1 MIKLK
6 SLLLETSDWYKKQLD
21 RKRRFRMTESSENV
35 KFSITKKQY
44 DELDKIAQQ
53 FGGDLEGLVES
64 NLQEKEKPDYIGM
77 SPEDMEAGNL
87 VLTVDRKIMEG
98 IETFLELGMDAK
110 GWYTEMNQKIL
121 ETFGDSDG
129 CLLLILLAIFSPR
142 NKLVSNL
149 RLAAQTY
156 CGIKKDLENPE
167 SKAKLEEFI
176 SLDPREAYNRVKS
189 GEFLDLKTVRGAKE
203 GAVFFNVYVPNLI
216 RVLRLYKEKNYSFTK
231 NDVAKE
237 ISKHLTQTGAL
248 TKDSII
254 SAEKVFSFTLNL
266 LDPNFQFEGSGWLPT
281 TIDTWMAAFFWPH
294 LNKNDQL
301 KAVSKT
307 TNYVYLAKLTQQL
320 AAKFNMQPHEM
331 QAVIWVAM
339 IRKKQGP
346 NYDVTFNTAI
356 TKNLK
361 RLKMKAEE
369 IQDISKFFDKVITA
383 IGCVF

>member
-1 MIKLK
+1 MIRLRD
-6 SLLLETSDWYKKQLD
+6 LLLETFGGPKKS
-21 RKRRFRMTESSENV
+21 RMTESRDDA
-35 KFSITKKQY
+35 KFTVTKKQF
-44 DELDKIAQQ
+44 DALDKIAQQ

-64 NLQEKEKPDYIGM
+64 NLQEKEKPNYIGM
-77 SPEDMEAGNL
+77 SPEDMETGNL
-87 VLTVDRKIMEG
+87 VLTVDRKIMDG
-98 IETFLELGMDAK
+98 IEQFLELGMDAK
-110 GWYTEMNQKIL
+110 GWYTEMNHKIF
-121 ETFGDSDG
+121 EIYGDSDG

-156 CGIKKDLENPE
+156 CGIKKDLEDPAM
-167 SKAKLEEFI
+167 KAKLEEFI
-176 SLDPREAYNRVKS
+176 SLNPREAYNRVKA

-203 GAVFFNVYVPNLI
+203 GAVFFNVYIPNLI
-216 RVLRLYKEKNYSFTK
+216 RVLRLYKDKNYTFKQS
-231 NDVAKE
+231 DVAKE

-266 LDPNFQFEGSGWLPT
+266 LDPNFQFEESGWLPT

-294 LNKNDQL
+294 LSKDDQL

-320 AAKFNMQPHEM
+320 ATRFNMKPHEM

-356 TKNLK
+356 AKNLK
-361 RLKMKAEE
+361 RMKMKAEE
-369 IQDISKFFDKVITA
+369 IQDISQFFDKVITA